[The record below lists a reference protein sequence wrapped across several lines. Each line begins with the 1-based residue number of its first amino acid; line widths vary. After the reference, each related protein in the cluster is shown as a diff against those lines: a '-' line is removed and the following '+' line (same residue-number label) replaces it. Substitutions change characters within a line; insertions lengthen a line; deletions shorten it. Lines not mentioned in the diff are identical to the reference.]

1 MPDVPTSQ
9 PAAAE
14 RICRRD
20 LLDRFDRAR
29 DVTRRLFAL
38 VSDEAYYSR
47 PISLRN
53 PIVFYEG
60 HIAAFAVNTLL
71 KKALGEPGIDDRL
84 ERVFA
89 RGIDPEDAKAVA
101 PEAAWPA
108 RQAVADY
115 VREADRRLRLAIA
128 TADIDRPGHDLL
140 DRAEAVHAVI
150 EHEEMHQETLHY
162 IWHRLP
168 FSQKRAPSGYR
179 LEVEGAVPARE
190 SVAIEAGLATLGV
203 ERQDVPFAWDNEVPS
218 LVVPVPPFSIDRHD
232 VTNAEFQEF
241 VESGAYQVERFWTAD
256 AWAWRCHEAV
266 EQPLFWERH
275 EGEWYWRGM
284 FGLVPLPPAWPVY
297 VSHAEA
303 EAFARWRGGR
313 LPTEAEYHR
322 AAFGASGRIERGLPW
337 GDAPPAERHG
347 NFGNVRFDPIPV
359 GTRPEG
365 ASAFGVHD
373 LIGNG
378 WEWTSSL
385 FRPFPSFSP
394 RASYPEY
401 SADFFDDKH
410 YVMKGASPAT
420 PSGMIRRSFR
430 NWFRPHYPYVYA
442 TFRLVRA

>member
-1 MPDVPTSQ
+1 MPTHQ

-38 VSDEAYYSR
+38 VSEEAYYSR

-84 ERVFA
+84 ERIFA
-89 RGIDPEDAKAVA
+89 RGIDPEDETAIGA
-101 PEAAWPA
+101 EAAWPS
-108 RQAVADY
+108 REAVGDY
-115 VREADRRLRLAIA
+115 VREADRRLRHAIG

-168 FSQKRAPSGYR
+168 FSQKRPPSGYR
-179 LEVEGAVPARE
+179 LEVEGGVPARE

-203 ERQDVPFAWDNEVPS
+203 ERDDVPFAWDNEVPS
-218 LVVPVPPFSIDRHD
+218 LVERVPAFAIDRHD

-241 VESGAYQVERFWTAD
+241 VEAGAYRDQRLWSAD

-275 EGEWYWRGM
+275 GGAWYWRGM
-284 FGLVPLPPAWPVY
+284 FGLVPLPPAWPAY

-303 EAFARWRGGR
+303 AAFARWRGGR

-322 AAFGASGRIERGLPW
+322 AAFGASGDAERRLPW
-337 GDAPPAERHG
+337 GDAPPDEHHG

-385 FRPFPSFSP
+385 FRPFPGFSP

-420 PSGMIRRSFR
+420 SSGTIRRSFR
-430 NWFRPHYPYVYA
+430 NWFRPYYPYVYA
-442 TFRLVRA
+442 TFRLVRP